1 MAAVDGHGVG
11 AQRLLRARSPVRQAR
26 VAQRLRLVHAPPQRR
41 QDPLDRV
48 AQLLL
53 ACEAHVG
60 RRQPTAALDLH
71 RRRARDHDLVH
82 RSIAEQRLQRPEPE
96 RALGDPRG
104 ELSPPR
110 LRQDA
115 RLAVHERADA
125 AGQVGLLP
133 RLAGARQQL
142 LAKVGGEGVQGVHAT
157 SRRVRR
163 KLAPIRRSEVL
174 VGPAPPAR
182 HARTMTRA
190 AALIALLAIAIVVA
204 VAACGGTDPK
214 AASVTQPTGF
224 EDVIAKALPSVVQI
238 RSQSGLG
245 SGIVLDVDGHVVT
258 NAHVVAGFSRF
269 KVTLSDGSV
278 HNASLKG
285 SYPQGD
291 LAVVQL
297 DGARP
302 KPAVFADSSKARVGE
317 YALAIGNPL
326 GLRSSVTQGIV
337 SSTSRTVPE
346 GGGVTLPSVIQTSA
360 PINPGNS
367 GGALVDSTGAV
378 IGIPTLAAEDPEMG
392 GAADGI
398 GFAISS
404 NTVRAI
410 ASQLIAHG
418 RVLHSGRAW
427 LDVELR
433 TVDGLGV
440 VVASAPAKGPAGR
453 AGIRAGDVIV
463 SVAGRP
469 TPSVDE
475 LADALATE
483 PPGRR
488 VTV

>member
-1 MAAVDGHGVG
+1 
-11 AQRLLRARSPVRQAR
+11 
-26 VAQRLRLVHAPPQRR
+26 
-41 QDPLDRV
+41 
-48 AQLLL
+48 
-53 ACEAHVG
+53 
-60 RRQPTAALDLH
+60 
-71 RRRARDHDLVH
+71 
-82 RSIAEQRLQRPEPE
+82 
-96 RALGDPRG
+96 
-104 ELSPPR
+104 
-110 LRQDA
+110 
-115 RLAVHERADA
+115 
-125 AGQVGLLP
+125 
-133 RLAGARQQL
+133 
-142 LAKVGGEGVQGVHAT
+142 
-157 SRRVRR
+157 
-163 KLAPIRRSEVL
+163 
-174 VGPAPPAR
+174 
-182 HARTMTRA
+182 MTRA

-204 VAACGGTDPK
+204 VAACGGNDPR

-245 SGIVLDVDGHVVT
+245 SGIVFDVDGHVVT

-404 NTVRAI
+404 NTVRSI
-410 ASQLIAHG
+410 AQQLIDHG
-418 RVLHSGRAW
+418 SVARSSQPW
-427 LDVELR
+427 LGVELR
-433 TVDGLGV
+433 TATDAV
-440 VVASAPAKGPAGR
+440 VVASVASDGPADRAGLQPGDVIDSIGGRRTRSVDDVVQALANERPGRTITVDLRGAGR
-453 AGIRAGDVIV
+453 A
-463 SVAGRP
+463 
-469 TPSVDE
+469 E
-475 LADALATE
+475 
-483 PPGRR
+483 
-488 VTV
+488 VTLGTR

>member
-1 MAAVDGHGVG
+1 
-11 AQRLLRARSPVRQAR
+11 
-26 VAQRLRLVHAPPQRR
+26 
-41 QDPLDRV
+41 
-48 AQLLL
+48 
-53 ACEAHVG
+53 
-60 RRQPTAALDLH
+60 
-71 RRRARDHDLVH
+71 
-82 RSIAEQRLQRPEPE
+82 
-96 RALGDPRG
+96 
-104 ELSPPR
+104 
-110 LRQDA
+110 
-115 RLAVHERADA
+115 
-125 AGQVGLLP
+125 
-133 RLAGARQQL
+133 
-142 LAKVGGEGVQGVHAT
+142 
-157 SRRVRR
+157 
-163 KLAPIRRSEVL
+163 
-174 VGPAPPAR
+174 
-182 HARTMTRA
+182 MTRA

-204 VAACGGTDPK
+204 VAACGGNDPK
-214 AASVTQPTGF
+214 AASVPQPTGF

-245 SGIVLDVDGHVVT
+245 SGIVFDVDGHVVT

-285 SYPQGD
+285 SYAQGD

-297 DGARP
+297 EGARP

-404 NTVRAI
+404 NTVRSI
-410 ASQLIAHG
+410 AEQLIEHG
-418 RVLHSGRAW
+418 SVARSSQPW
-427 LDVELR
+427 LGVELR
-433 TVDGLGV
+433 TATDGV
-440 VVASAPAKGPAGR
+440 VVASVASDGPADR
-453 AGIRAGDVIV
+453 AGLQPGDVID
-463 SVAGRP
+463 SIGGRR
-469 TPSVDE
+469 TRSVDDVVP
-475 LADALATE
+475 ARRDVRR
-483 PPGRR
+483 GRHVGIGLR
-488 VTV
+488 GAGSAEVTLGTR